1 MKTRWL
7 FTMQTAVIM
16 PSRADLRFL
25 WVQTRPIRW
34 KPNLYLMGC
43 ESMNSFYQLNVTEK
57 EIPFV
62 VFYDNGNSVVPSHW
76 HKEIELIYSI
86 QGNTQMMINDRMFEI
101 GEGEIG
107 IAIGGDIHFYPCAD
121 NHRRM
126 VVMFDLSIFEDPRWY
141 EKNKSEVKKRLE
153 NLVRVSPQWKEEQ
166 KNKVVGIVKELEKLK
181 DSTEFGRTLAI
192 KARIYDL
199 VLIMCNELPKN
210 SSQFRIFSNIN
221 QTKMLSNL
229 EKSISFVEQNYSRKI
244 KLEDAAE
251 ALNFAPSYFARFFK
265 RYTNITFLSYLNAFR
280 INRAQWALI
289 NENKS
294 ITEIA
299 EESGFGSVKTFNRIF
314 KNTTNMSPSEYRK
327 SIFENYEV

>member
-1 MKTRWL
+1 
-7 FTMQTAVIM
+7 
-16 PSRADLRFL
+16 
-25 WVQTRPIRW
+25 
-34 KPNLYLMGC
+34 
-43 ESMNSFYQLNVTEK
+43 MNSFYQLNVTEK

-86 QGNTQMMINDRMFEI
+86 QGSTQMMINDRMFEI

-107 IAIGGDIHFYPCAD
+107 VAIDGDIHFYPCAH

-126 VVMFDLSIFEDPRWY
+126 VIMFDLSIFQDPRSH
-141 EKNKSEVKKRLE
+141 EKNRSEIKKRLE
-153 NLVRVSPQWKEEQ
+153 NMVRVSHLWKEDQ
-166 KNKVVGIVKELEKLK
+166 KNRVIEIIKKLEKLK

-192 KARIYDL
+192 KARIFDL

-210 SSQFRIFSNIN
+210 SSQFRMLTKIN

-229 EKSISFVEQNYSRKI
+229 EKAILFVEQNYFRKI

-265 RYTNITFLSYLNAFR
+265 RYTNITFLSYLNTFR

-299 EESGFGSVKTFNRIF
+299 EEAGFGSVKTFNRIF
-314 KNTTNMSPSEYRK
+314 KSTTGMSPSEYRK

>member
-1 MKTRWL
+1 
-7 FTMQTAVIM
+7 
-16 PSRADLRFL
+16 
-25 WVQTRPIRW
+25 
-34 KPNLYLMGC
+34 
-43 ESMNSFYQLNVTEK
+43 MNSFYQLNVTEK